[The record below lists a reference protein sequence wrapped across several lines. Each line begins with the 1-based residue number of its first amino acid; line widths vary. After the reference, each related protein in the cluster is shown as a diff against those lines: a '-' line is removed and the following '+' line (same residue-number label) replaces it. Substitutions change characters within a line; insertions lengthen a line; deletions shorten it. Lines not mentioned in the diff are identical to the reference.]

1 MLKAYVKAGPIL
13 RHLPGFVAF
22 QSYEHE
28 KKSVDTDSVHSL
40 LRLGIW
46 RVQRTASR
54 KQVRHHPFLV
64 EQVTRGYKRLK
75 VKSDIGVMKPLIYTA
90 FTQFHYMLGCDV
102 NPGRR
107 GAEPCGPAPIHTLKG
122 FLVKESCVR
131 CSDEVF
137 TTMINAYA
145 ESGDVESARVRGS
158 DNFTMHDS
166 PVMVKMDRCRTVCS
180 GKRKS
185 GPSTTL
191 IIVGFRTGSRVFAF
205 SFEQAWFRKAKE
217 SGPCYK
223 KFN

>member
-1 MLKAYVKAGPIL
+1 MLKAYVKVGPIL

-22 QSYEHE
+22 QSYEEHE

-75 VKSDIGVMKPLIYTA
+75 VKSNIGVMKPLIYTA

-158 DNFTMHDS
+158 DNFTMHEVPIS
-166 PVMVKMDRCRTVCS
+166 S
-180 GKRKS
+180 FHYKRFDTY
-185 GPSTTL
+185 PTL
-191 IIVGFRTGSRVFAF
+191 IIVGFRTGSRVFAS